1 MNRYLKPEA
10 NFMMIAGEKRK
21 YGWFSIDLLEAEKNG
36 RYRKSDKILDL
47 WVILI
52 LWLKLN
58 IKLNYLLSTKNV

>member
-36 RYRKSDKILDL
+36 KYGKSDKILDL
-47 WVILI
+47 
-52 LWLKLN
+52 
-58 IKLNYLLSTKNV
+58 